1 VSLVHPDS
9 ARDISRGMFVVD
21 THEAFE
27 VVRGGEGGGVFVTCE
42 HASERMPEPWR
53 WHERDQRLVGTHWA
67 FDLGAA
73 ELAREYAAR
82 IGTVAVLS
90 RFSRLLCDPNRAEH
104 EASLFRDVAERE
116 PVHLNLDLAHAER
129 ELRLATYHRP
139 FHHAVDR
146 ELEQRAG
153 LHTLLSM
160 HSFTPLYEG
169 QPRALEVGVLFD
181 REDALGEHLVSVF
194 ARAGFRV
201 APNEPYSGKEGLIHS
216 AAVHAERFG
225 LRAVE
230 LEVRQDLA
238 VDPTFRARLLAVLA
252 SELR

>member
-1 VSLVHPDS
+1 
-9 ARDISRGMFVVD
+9 MFVVQ
-21 THEAFE
+21 TEEAFE
-27 VVRGGEGGGVFVTCE
+27 IVRGGETGGVFVTCE
-42 HASERMPEPWR
+42 HASERLPERWRWPEPDR
-53 WHERDQRLVGTHWA
+53 RLLSTHWA

-104 EASLFRDVAERE
+104 EASLFRDIAEGER
-116 PVHLNLDLAHAER
+116 VHLNVDLAPHDR
-129 ELRLATYHRP
+129 EARLRDYHRP
-139 FHHAVDR
+139 YHAAVDV
-146 ELEQRAG
+146 ELDRRAG

-169 QPRALEVGVLFD
+169 QPRTLEVGVLFD
-181 REDALGEHLVSVF
+181 REDDLGAQLVAAF
-194 ARAGFRV
+194 AKAGFHV
-201 APNEPYSGKEGLIHS
+201 APNEPYSGKDGLIHS
-216 AAVHAERFG
+216 AAVHADRVG

-238 VDPTFRARLLAVLA
+238 VDPAFRERLLAVLA

>member
-1 VSLVHPDS
+1 
-9 ARDISRGMFVVD
+9 MFVVE
-21 THEAFE
+21 TREAFE
-27 VVRGGEGGGVFVTCE
+27 IVRGGESAGVFVTCE
-42 HASERMPEPWR
+42 HASERLPEPWSWPEPDR
-53 WHERDQRLVGTHWA
+53 RLLGTHWA
-67 FDLGAA
+67 SDLGAA
-73 ELAREYAAR
+73 DLAREYAAR
-82 IGTVAVLS
+82 IGTVALLS

-104 EASLFRDVAERE
+104 EPSLFRDVAERE
-116 PVHLNLDLAHAER
+116 PVHLNLDLTLAER
-129 ELRLATYHRP
+129 ESRLTQYHRP
-139 FHHAVDR
+139 FHAAVDR
-146 ELEQRAG
+146 ELGGRPG

-181 REDALGEHLVSVF
+181 REDALGEQLVSAF
-194 ARAGFRV
+194 ARAGFHV

-238 VDPTFRARLLAVLA
+238 VDPAFRARFLAVLA

>member
-1 VSLVHPDS
+1 
-9 ARDISRGMFVVD
+9 
-21 THEAFE
+21 
-27 VVRGGEGGGVFVTCE
+27 
-42 HASERMPEPWR
+42 
-53 WHERDQRLVGTHWA
+53 
-67 FDLGAA
+67 
-73 ELAREYAAR
+73 
-82 IGTVAVLS
+82 VLS

-104 EASLFRDVAERE
+104 EPSLFRDLAERE
-116 PVHLNLDLAHAER
+116 PVHLNLELSTHER
-129 ELRLATYHRP
+129 ESRLTTYHRP
-139 FHHAVDR
+139 FHAAIDR
-146 ELEQRAG
+146 ELDGRAG

-181 REDALGEHLVSVF
+181 REDALGEQLVSAF
-194 ARAGFRV
+194 ARAGFHV

-216 AAVHAERFG
+216 AQVHADRFG

-238 VDPTFRARLLAVLA
+238 VDPAFRERLLAVLA

>member
-1 VSLVHPDS
+1 
-9 ARDISRGMFVVD
+9 MFVVD
-21 THEAFE
+21 IEEAFE
-27 VVRGGEGGGVFVTCE
+27 VVRGGDAGGVFVTCE
-42 HASERMPEPWR
+42 HASERLPEPWR
-53 WHERDQRLVGTHWA
+53 WPDADLRLVGTHWA
-67 FDLGAA
+67 SDLGAA
-73 ELAREYAAR
+73 DLAREYAAR
-82 IGTVAVLS
+82 VGTVAVLS

-104 EASLFRDVAERE
+104 EPSLFRDVAERA
-116 PVHLNLDLAHAER
+116 PVHLNRDLPAHER
-129 ELRLATYHRP
+129 ERRLATYHRP
-139 FHHAVDR
+139 FHAAVAR
-146 ELEQRAG
+146 ELERRAG

-181 REDALGEHLVSVF
+181 REDALGEQLVRAF
-194 ARAGFRV
+194 DRAGFRV

-216 AAVHAERFG
+216 ASFHADRFG

-238 VDPTFRARLLAVLA
+238 VDPAFRERFLGVLA